1 MLKNIILEKI
11 AQAPGLSVEA
21 VSISMTVSM
30 AIVSTMSVS
39 QTMVSQMMSVS
50 QTVSVSKT
58 VSVSV
63 VSIGLRL
70 SLSLPLVQPS
80 DVLGRVSA
88 GMELADSIS
97 GSEVSQTVDVVKTK
111 TNSVSVSVSVERVSL
126 SAPLSDVVS
135 EDSMKTLG
143 RPGYKRSS
151 VSSMVSNAVSV
162 SVEGSS
168 VSVSVVRI
176 SLGTPLTNVVST
188 ASVAGGLDSITKGSR
203 PGRRDTT
210 RAYKGIAMDKGG
222 VSLRGGQGGNSQA
235 GGNQELVHDDTTHWS
250 TEL

>member
-1 MLKNIILEKI
+1 MC
-11 AQAPGLSVEA
+11 
-21 VSISMTVSM
+21 
-30 AIVSTMSVS
+30 VS

-50 QTVSVSKT
+50 QTVSVSES

-70 SLSLPLVQPS
+70 SLSLPLVQS
-80 DVLGRVSA
+80 VDGLEGASNTRV
-88 GMELADSIS
+88 ELAD
-97 GSEVSQTVDVVKTK
+97 
-111 TNSVSVSVSVERVSL
+111 SVSVSVRRISL

-135 EDSMKTLG
+135 VDSMKTLR
-143 RPGYKRSS
+143 RPGYERSG

-162 SVEGSS
+162 SVDGSS

-176 SLGTPLTNVVST
+176 SLSTPLTNVVST

-235 GGNQELVHDDTTHWS
+235 GGNQEFLHIVDRQTH
-250 TEL
+250 THYPLEYRAVVLPM

>member
-1 MLKNIILEKI
+1 M
-11 AQAPGLSVEA
+11 G
-21 VSISMTVSM
+21 
-30 AIVSTMSVS
+30 VS
-39 QTMVSQMMSVS
+39 QTMVSQ
-50 QTVSVSKT
+50 TVSVSET

-70 SLSLPLVQPS
+70 SLSLPLVQS
-80 DVLGRVSA
+80 VDGLEGASSTRV
-88 GMELADSIS
+88 ELADSVS
-97 GSEVSQTVDVVKTK
+97 VSEMPQTVDVVKTK
-111 TNSVSVSVSVERVSL
+111 TNSVSVSVSVVRVSL

-135 EDSMKTLG
+135 VDSMKTLG
-143 RPGYKRSS
+143 RPGYERSG

-162 SVEGSS
+162 SVEGSNIG
-168 VSVSVVRI
+168 RI

>member
-1 MLKNIILEKI
+1 
-11 AQAPGLSVEA
+11 
-21 VSISMTVSM
+21 MTVST
-30 AIVSTMSVS
+30 AIVS

-50 QTVSVSKT
+50 QTVSVSKS

-63 VSIGLRL
+63 VSIGFRL
-70 SLSLPLVQPS
+70 SLSLPLVQS
-80 DVLGRVSA
+80 VDGLEGAGNTRV
-88 GMELADSIS
+88 ELTD
-97 GSEVSQTVDVVKTK
+97 
-111 TNSVSVSVSVERVSL
+111 SVSVSVDGSNISVSVGWISL
-126 SAPLSDVVS
+126 STPLSNVVS
-135 EDSMKTLG
+135 VDSMKTLG
-143 RPGYKRSS
+143 RPGYERSG

-168 VSVSVVRI
+168 VSVSVERI

-210 RAYKGIAMDKGG
+210 RAYKGIAMNKGG
-222 VSLRGGQGGNSQA
+222 VSLSRGQGGNSQA

>member
-1 MLKNIILEKI
+1 M
-11 AQAPGLSVEA
+11 G
-21 VSISMTVSM
+21 
-30 AIVSTMSVS
+30 VS
-39 QTMVSQMMSVS
+39 QTMVSQMVS
-50 QTVSVSKT
+50 QTVSVSES

-70 SLSLPLVQPS
+70 SLSLPLVQS
-80 DVLGRVSA
+80 VDGLEGASSTRV
-88 GMELADSIS
+88 ELADSVS
-97 GSEVSQTVDVVKTK
+97 VSEVPQTVDVVKTK

-126 SAPLSDVVS
+126 SAPLSNVV
-135 EDSMKTLG
+135 SMKTLG
-143 RPGYKRSS
+143 RPGYERSG

-162 SVEGSS
+162 SVERSS
-168 VSVSVVRI
+168 VSVSIGRI

>member
-1 MLKNIILEKI
+1 
-11 AQAPGLSVEA
+11 
-21 VSISMTVSM
+21 MTVSM
-30 AIVSTMSVS
+30 TIVSTMGVS
-39 QTMVSQMMSVS
+39 QTMVSQMMTVS
-50 QTVSVSKT
+50 QSVSVSI
-58 VSVSV
+58 

-70 SLSLPLVQPS
+70 SLSLSLVQS
-80 DVLGRVSA
+80 VDGLEGASNTRV
-88 GMELADSIS
+88 ELTD
-97 GSEVSQTVDVVKTK
+97 
-111 TNSVSVSVSVERVSL
+111 SVSVSIDGSNISVSVERISL

-135 EDSMKTLG
+135 VDSMKTLG
-143 RPGYKRSS
+143 RPGYERSG

-188 ASVAGGLDSITKGSR
+188 ASVAGGLDSITKGSG

-222 VSLRGGQGGNSQA
+222 VSLSASPGGNSQA

>member
-1 MLKNIILEKI
+1 
-11 AQAPGLSVEA
+11 
-21 VSISMTVSM
+21 
-30 AIVSTMSVS
+30 
-39 QTMVSQMMSVS
+39 MMSVS
-50 QTVSVSKT
+50 QTVSVSK
-58 VSVSV
+58 
-63 VSIGLRL
+63 
-70 SLSLPLVQPS
+70 
-80 DVLGRVSA
+80 
-88 GMELADSIS
+88 
-97 GSEVSQTVDVVKTK
+97 
-111 TNSVSVSVSVERVSL
+111 SVSVSVERVSL

-135 EDSMKTLG
+135 VDSMKTLG
-143 RPGYKRSS
+143 RPGYERSG

-176 SLGTPLTNVVST
+176 SLSTPLTNVVST

-210 RAYKGIAMDKGG
+210 RAYKGIAMDRGG

-250 TEL
+250 TE

>member
-1 MLKNIILEKI
+1 
-11 AQAPGLSVEA
+11 
-21 VSISMTVSM
+21 
-30 AIVSTMSVS
+30 
-39 QTMVSQMMSVS
+39 MVSQMMSVS
-50 QTVSVSKT
+50 QTVSVSET

-70 SLSLPLVQPS
+70 SLSLPLVQSS
-80 DVLGRVSA
+80 DVLSRVSA
-88 GMELADSIS
+88 GVELADSIS
-97 GSEVSQTVDVVKTK
+97 GSEVPQTVDVVKTK

-135 EDSMKTLG
+135 VDSMKTLG
-143 RPGYKRSS
+143 RPGYERSG

-162 SVEGSS
+162 SVEGSNIG
-168 VSVSVVRI
+168 RI

>member
-1 MLKNIILEKI
+1 
-11 AQAPGLSVEA
+11 
-21 VSISMTVSM
+21 MTVSM
-30 AIVSTMSVS
+30 AIVSTMGVS

-50 QTVSVSKT
+50 QTVSVSES

-70 SLSLPLVQPS
+70 SLSLPLVQSS

-88 GMELADSIS
+88 GVELADSIS
-97 GSEVSQTVDVVKTK
+97 GSEVPQTVDVVKTK
-111 TNSVSVSVSVERVSL
+111 TNSGIVSVSVE
-126 SAPLSDVVS
+126 
-135 EDSMKTLG
+135 
-143 RPGYKRSS
+143 
-151 VSSMVSNAVSV
+151 
-162 SVEGSS
+162 
-168 VSVSVVRI
+168 RI

-235 GGNQELVHDDTTHWS
+235 GGNQELVHAC
-250 TEL
+250 

>member
-1 MLKNIILEKI
+1 M
-11 AQAPGLSVEA
+11 G
-21 VSISMTVSM
+21 
-30 AIVSTMSVS
+30 VS

-88 GMELADSIS
+88 GVELADSI
-97 GSEVSQTVDVVKTK
+97 
-111 TNSVSVSVSVERVSL
+111 SVSVSVERVSL
-126 SAPLSDVVS
+126 SASLSDVVS
-135 EDSMKTLG
+135 VDSMKTLG
-143 RPGYKRSS
+143 RPGYERSG

-162 SVEGSS
+162 SVEGSNIG
-168 VSVSVVRI
+168 RI

-188 ASVAGGLDSITKGSR
+188 ASVAGGLDSIT
-203 PGRRDTT
+203 
-210 RAYKGIAMDKGG
+210 
-222 VSLRGGQGGNSQA
+222 V
-235 GGNQELVHDDTTHWS
+235 
-250 TEL
+250 

>member
-1 MLKNIILEKI
+1 M
-11 AQAPGLSVEA
+11 G
-21 VSISMTVSM
+21 
-30 AIVSTMSVS
+30 VS

-50 QTVSVSKT
+50 QTVSVSET

-63 VSIGLRL
+63 R
-70 SLSLPLVQPS
+70 
-80 DVLGRVSA
+80 
-88 GMELADSIS
+88 
-97 GSEVSQTVDVVKTK
+97 
-111 TNSVSVSVSVERVSL
+111 RVSL

-135 EDSMKTLG
+135 MKTLG
-143 RPGYKRSS
+143 RPGYERSG

-168 VSVSVVRI
+168 VSVSVERI

-210 RAYKGIAMDKGG
+210 RAHKGIAMDKGG
-222 VSLRGGQGGNSQA
+222 VSL
-235 GGNQELVHDDTTHWS
+235 
-250 TEL
+250 

>member
-1 MLKNIILEKI
+1 
-11 AQAPGLSVEA
+11 
-21 VSISMTVSM
+21 
-30 AIVSTMSVS
+30 
-39 QTMVSQMMSVS
+39 MSVS
-50 QTVSVSKT
+50 QTVSVSET

-88 GMELADSIS
+88 GVELADSIS
-97 GSEVSQTVDVVKTK
+97 GSEVPQTVDVVKAK
-111 TNSVSVSVSVERVSL
+111 TNSVSVSVSVVSL

-135 EDSMKTLG
+135 VDSMKTLG
-143 RPGYKRSS
+143 RPGYERCG

-188 ASVAGGLDSITKGSR
+188 ASVGGLD
-203 PGRRDTT
+203 
-210 RAYKGIAMDKGG
+210 
-222 VSLRGGQGGNSQA
+222 
-235 GGNQELVHDDTTHWS
+235 
-250 TEL
+250 

>member
-1 MLKNIILEKI
+1 MM
-11 AQAPGLSVEA
+11 SVSQTVS

-30 AIVSTMSVS
+30 AIVSTMGVS
-39 QTMVSQMMSVS
+39 QAMVSQMMSVS
-50 QTVSVSKT
+50 QTVSVSES

-63 VSIGLRL
+63 VSIGL
-70 SLSLPLVQPS
+70 
-80 DVLGRVSA
+80 
-88 GMELADSIS
+88 
-97 GSEVSQTVDVVKTK
+97 
-111 TNSVSVSVSVERVSL
+111 RVSL

-135 EDSMKTLG
+135 MKTLG
-143 RPGYKRSS
+143 RPGYERSG

-162 SVEGSS
+162 SVEGSNIG
-168 VSVSVVRI
+168 RI

-250 TEL
+250 T